1 MIKYPEQSW
10 ECQLNNEKKYNVLTD
25 IGLDIAF
32 TAMGWAILDKWVN
45 LSSWKHPL
53 VQNEENIILHKT
65 VIKVKQITYIKYL
78 EYRRHGID
86 HLCFSFL
93 KTSIDF
99 FQEYWHFKNRC
110 TERATLNSKE
120 NSPCVPS
127 HDFCLRTSRHPVLKH
142 PQVQNPFPCPYFLR
156 KNTYKETWFRKLKQ
170 GKENHLFPT
179 FVGSL
184 SRMFEGSK

>member
-1 MIKYPEQSW
+1 M
-10 ECQLNNEKKYNVLTD
+10 
-25 IGLDIAF
+25 
-32 TAMGWAILDKWVN
+32 
-45 LSSWKHPL
+45 
-53 VQNEENIILHKT
+53 
-65 VIKVKQITYIKYL
+65 KQITYIKYL

-110 TERATLNSKE
+110 TERAMLNSTE

-142 PQVQNPFPCPYFLR
+142 PQVQNPFPCPYFSR

-170 GKENHLFPT
+170 GKENHLSQTSLEVFQECLKGASKLLFVTCLCPT
-179 FVGSL
+179 FKVYLIIGCKNMYF
-184 SRMFEGSK
+184 RKCICPF